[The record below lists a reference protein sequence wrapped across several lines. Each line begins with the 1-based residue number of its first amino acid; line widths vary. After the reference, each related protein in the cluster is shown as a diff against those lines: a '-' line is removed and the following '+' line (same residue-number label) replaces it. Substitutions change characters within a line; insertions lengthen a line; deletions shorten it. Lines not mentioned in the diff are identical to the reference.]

1 MRRRKL
7 FAVAAALCGAAL
19 LAQTGAFGAPAHTS
33 GATGVT
39 VSASTGSSAVV
50 NLGAAGWKVLTSATA
65 TQSGAQLS
73 TTGFSAG
80 GSLTVVHDGAGAPG
94 TEVERLVQNGGAPE
108 GVFFD
113 YT

>member
-39 VSASTGSSAVV
+39 VSASTGTSAVV

-65 TQSGAQLS
+65 TQSGAQIS
-73 TTGFSAG
+73 TPGFSTG
-80 GSLTVVHDGAGAPG
+80 GWLTLGNDARRAPRAGA
-94 TEVERLVQNGGAPE
+94 NA
-108 GVFFD
+108 
-113 YT
+113 